1 MTDTMNDTER
11 KAFLADLGLD
21 AEAPA
26 LAVDI
31 AVDEPAKTKKA
42 KGDKPKDKPKKAK
55 KEVTTIDP
63 HTIDVSDIVFD
74 AKMLADFTLD
84 ASDIKQASDVLFQH
98 YKSPTKGERNKFL
111 HRRITEFIAQ
121 VKRDRNPAPRDGH
134 IKGKVKA
141 GKDKRDLAQMLAD
154 ADLTADDLAV
164 MLDALRASKA

>member
-1 MTDTMNDTER
+1 MTMTDTER
-11 KAFLADLGLD
+11 VAFLAGLGLD

-31 AVDEPAKTKKA
+31 AVDEPAKPKKA
-42 KGDKPKDKPKKAK
+42 KGDKPKKAK
-55 KEVTTIDP
+55 TKEVVTIDP

-74 AKMLADFTLD
+74 AAMLADYRLD

-111 HRRITEFIAQ
+111 HRRITEFIQQ
-121 VKRDRNPAPRDGH
+121 VKRDRNPAPRDSH
-134 IKGKVKA
+134 IKHKVKA

-164 MLDALRASKA
+164 MLDALRASKS